1 MQQRQ
6 TLTSSPEFGKHKAKI
21 GGGGFDISNLIEEI
35 EKRKDGLSSLQ
46 DMLLYSK
53 KGVNDENNSEKCNRS
68 TEIMTTEGNDDLK
81 EIRGKQV

>member
-6 TLTSSPEFGKHKAKI
+6 KPLTSSPEFGKHKTKMT
-21 GGGGFDISNLIEEI
+21 GGFDIQNLIEEI

-53 KGVNDENNSEKCNRS
+53 KGDDDEQANRS
-68 TEIMTTEGNDDLK
+68 TEIMTTEGNEDIK
-81 EIRGKQV
+81 GKQV